1 MLEMNRPEVVHISPT
16 ERAWRVYRSGYDTE
30 ESFDELGDALDA
42 ATAVA
47 AGAAV
52 RIVIHERARVL
63 GEGEDGPGISPAA

>member
-1 MLEMNRPEVVHISPT
+1 
-16 ERAWRVYRSGYDTE
+16 VYRSGYDTE

>member
-30 ESFDELGDALDA
+30 ESFDELGEALDA

-47 AGAAV
+47 DGAAL
-52 RIVIHERARVL
+52 RIVIHEREPA
-63 GEGEDGPGISPAA
+63 GDGRDSLGISSAA